1 MEVLKAVLY
10 IILTTAGIALVRQA
24 IVFLNKKIDEVQTG
38 TELAEYEQL
47 NSYID
52 AAQDIIQSVVLQVSQ
67 TYVDTLKA
75 AGQFTN
81 EAQAA
86 AKSKAIDLAK
96 TLISDAA
103 REAIIVLY
111 GDFDAYLDTMIEKWV
126 RLNK

>member
-1 MEVLKAVLY
+1 MEVLKSVLY
-10 IILTTAGIALVRQA
+10 IILTTAGVALIRQA
-24 IVFLNKKIDEVQTG
+24 VVFLNKKIDEVQTD
-38 TELAEYEQL
+38 TEVAEYEQM

-75 AGQFTN
+75 AGQFTD
-81 EAQAA
+81 EAQVA
-86 AKSKAIDLAK
+86 AKSKAVELAK
-96 TLISDAA
+96 TLISDVA

-126 RLNK
+126 KLNK